1 MSTVVVDRRE
11 WDQLMQ
17 DTERLVKNYERLLGK
32 VKDLEEEKRLL
43 EERLA
48 AGQVQLR
55 ELQKQVEIDPK
66 EVLAIKELRSAITRL
81 IKDSETIKIG

>member
-1 MSTVVVDRRE
+1 
-11 WDQLMQ
+11 MQ